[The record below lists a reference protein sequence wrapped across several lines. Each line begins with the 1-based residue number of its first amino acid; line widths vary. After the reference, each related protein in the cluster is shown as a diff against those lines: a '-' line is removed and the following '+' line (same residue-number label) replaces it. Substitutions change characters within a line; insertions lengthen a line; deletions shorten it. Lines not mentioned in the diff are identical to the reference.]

1 MLYSKW
7 NVALFTGGFMER
19 YNLTRR
25 QIIIINSLYKKGTL
39 TSVELS
45 LILNVSIRTIKYEI
59 KEIRRKFSEEL
70 LEIISSRRIGYKIII
85 KDEEFLN
92 YLEELDSSS
101 KIKIMDKLYTNNYE
115 RVFYVLRRILTE
127 NDYLKL
133 EDLSKE
139 IYVSRST
146 LNQDIKEVK
155 RLLNKY
161 DLEIVSRPYY
171 GITVKGS
178 ELNKRLCISEYIFH
192 NKTIF
197 INKYMNKDIE
207 DLRLRI
213 YEIQR
218 TEHILRKVSLKSNIL
233 ISDFSIRNISIHIFI
248 AVIRNREGHEIEV
261 PEDFYQSVF
270 KEPLYITLTLFIKE
284 LEEEMKFK
292 FSREEIVYIYMH
304 LDSKRIISEEEKIIN
319 YIDIEFVLDEVFKEV
334 FNNFDIDISNDKT
347 LRKYMEL
354 HIPQM
359 IKRIRNHLI
368 VRNPVIHENLRKYL
382 YATKVTVSAVYVIE
396 NYYKVSIP
404 LDEFGYLLFY
414 FNMALFNLKKKK
426 QLKIG
431 FISSRG
437 RAEAIMYHNE
447 LSENFN
453 YNEILIITFNTVK
466 EAEEKSSEIDVLVST
481 NNIQSKRFKHKVSIE
496 EGAYIEKIQEH
507 LRRRD
512 LYALDIEKYFSDDY
526 LITGIKGNSR
536 KEILEKIYAKL
547 IELNVAK
554 RKKLSKVPFVSHE
567 IGNRVV
573 NLQDLYRVCNK
584 EVCLIVV
591 LEKPILW
598 EKSIVEVLFLIK
610 TKKDG
615 DKDLFILCDLFSKFT
630 SDKEK
635 IKDLINKKDYES
647 FMKDI
652 LDY

>member
-1 MLYSKW
+1 MDKYS
-7 NVALFTGGFMER
+7 
-19 YNLTRR
+19 LTRR
-25 QIIIINSLYKKGTL
+25 QIIIINSLYKKGAL

-45 LILNVSIRTIKYEI
+45 LILNVSVRTIKYEI
-59 KEIRRKFSEEL
+59 KEIRRKYSNKL
-70 LEIISSRRIGYKIII
+70 LEIISSRRNGYKIII
-85 KDEEFLN
+85 NDEDFLN
-92 YLEELDSSS
+92 YIEELDSSN
-101 KIKIMDKLYTNNYE
+101 KIKIMDKLYTNSYE
-115 RVFYVLRRILTE
+115 RVFHVLRRILTDD
-127 NDYLKL
+127 DYLKL
-133 EDLSKE
+133 DDLSNE

-155 RLLNKY
+155 RLLNKF

-197 INKYMNKDIE
+197 INKYMNKTIGDFKE
-207 DLRLRI
+207 RI
-213 YEIQR
+213 DEIQR
-218 TEHILRKVSLKSNIL
+218 TEHILRKISLKSDIL
-233 ISDFSIRNISIHIFI
+233 ISDFSIKNISIHIFI
-248 AVIRNREGHEIEV
+248 AVIRNRAGHEIEV
-261 PEDFYQSVF
+261 PKDFYQRVF
-270 KEPLYITLTLFIKE
+270 MEPLYITLTIFIKE
-284 LEEEMKFK
+284 FEEVMKFK

-304 LDSKRIISEEEKIIN
+304 LDSKRIISKKEKINN
-319 YIDIEFVLDEVFKEV
+319 YIDIEFVLDEVFKEIY
-334 FNNFDIDISNDKT
+334 NNFDIDISNDKT
-347 LRKYMEL
+347 LRKYMKL

-368 VRNPVIHENLRKYL
+368 VRNPVIHENLRTYL
-382 YATKVTVSAVYVIE
+382 YATKVTVSAVHVIE
-396 NYYKVSIP
+396 NHYKVSIP

-437 RAEAIMYHNE
+437 RAESIMYHNE

-453 YNEILIITFNTVK
+453 YNEISIITFNTVK

-481 NNIQSKRFKHKVSIE
+481 NNIQSELFKHKVSIE
-496 EGAYIEKIQEH
+496 EGAYIEKIQEY

-512 LYALDIEKYFSDDY
+512 LYSLVIDKYFSKDY

-536 KEILEKIYAKL
+536 KEILEKIYDKL
-547 IELNVAK
+547 IELNIAK
-554 RKKLSKVPFVSHE
+554 RKILNKVPFVSHE

-573 NLQDLYRVCNK
+573 NLQDLYKVCHK

-635 IKDLINKKDYES
+635 IKSLINKKNYES
-647 FMKDI
+647 FIEDI
-652 LDY
+652 LNF